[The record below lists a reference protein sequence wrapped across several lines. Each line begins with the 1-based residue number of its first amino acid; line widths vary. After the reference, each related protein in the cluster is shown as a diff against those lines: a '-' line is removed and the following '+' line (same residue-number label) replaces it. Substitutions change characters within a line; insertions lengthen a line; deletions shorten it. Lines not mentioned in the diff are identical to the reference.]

1 MNGDNYVMKR
11 PPNLIAILQDFSQRI
26 ADDADV
32 KAYGDARIYSDSYDM
47 IMFPQTWGSTA
58 LGFGGWGGQAVTQEY
73 TTVVKFSPSKIYG
86 VYFSDKFAYIVKKP
100 NKTFADDVNKR
111 EMKSAGDSHMYEVL

>member
-1 MNGDNYVMKR
+1 
-11 PPNLIAILQDFSQRI
+11 
-26 ADDADV
+26 
-32 KAYGDARIYSDSYDM
+32 M

-86 VYFSDKFAYIVKKP
+86 VYFSEKFAYIVKKP